1 MKRVFLLLLFIG
13 ISSTMINAENNNSI
27 KMDNNN
33 SKKIATQQNKS
44 KKTDITKK
52 HVQEQ
57 IEREKKYAK
66 EQIFY
71 QGSDYDLSHA
81 RVNEKSLSSIPVI
94 EPDYDFN
101 MDDAYSD
108 QQ

>member
-52 HVQEQ
+52 HAQEQ

-81 RVNEKSLSSIPVI
+81 RVNEKSLSSISQVLPCPPRCQI
-94 EPDYDFN
+94 F
-101 MDDAYSD
+101 
-108 QQ
+108 

>member
-94 EPDYDFN
+94 EPDHDFN

>member
-27 KMDNNN
+27 RMDNNN